1 MPGKR
6 SSRKKVEQFFCPYC
20 EKRLW
25 RLGGSKHNLFL
36 GSSRPSQQ
44 NLQNPSTSSTALD
57 KTACIDPNQWLE
69 AFFCSEHSKL
79 WMLVCRTTYNRLAA
93 VLASNTDWQRSTTIP
108 PIDVPNPSVREFS
121 IGMSRRA
128 DMRPRQQNDWL

>member
-6 SSRKKVEQFFCPYC
+6 SSRKKIEQFFCPYC

-36 GSSRPSQQ
+36 GSSSSQQ
-44 NLQNPSTSSTALD
+44 SLQNPSTSSKALE
-57 KTACIDPNQWLE
+57 KTACIDPNQWIE

-79 WMLVCRTTYNRLAA
+79 WMLVLRTTYDRLTA
-93 VLASNTDWQRSTTIP
+93 VLASNADWRQCSTGIP
-108 PIDVPNPSVREFS
+108 PIDVPNPSARKSSTRV
-121 IGMSRRA
+121 SRRTDVQA
-128 DMRPRQQNDWL
+128 AKAAK